1 MLAGLKPDGLVGLA
15 LLPGPLRRPLGFTR
29 PLVAASTYRGA
40 RIAIRPSQVTADIFR
55 ALGAIPVPQKQSS
68 SGQSA
73 AGLTGIEAH
82 ANLIDSAF
90 AVPHAVLTGNVVL
103 EPRPNVI
110 FMNQRAYRALTAE
123 QRIVLDQ
130 AAARARSAG
139 IYEGND
145 AVSAADLC
153 RRGIKILSASPAEL
167 AGLRAAVRPVYRAL
181 ESNPATSMFISE
193 ITAIR
198 RSIGGSAATVTCP
211 AAGAGGIASTAAALG
226 GTWQVTYTL
235 AELSAA
241 GADPS
246 EASIPSNIGHFM
258 FSFSK
263 GRWRMIGPPGG
274 SASGTYSV
282 TGDRITFYRH
292 DHAYAGSDTEVWGP
306 YIWSVYRDTLTFKKA
321 GPGPMPTSLVVKP
334 WRKTGT

>member
-1 MLAGLKPDGLVGLA
+1 MDLRAQLRQGLVIPA
-15 LLPGPLRRPLGFTR
+15 HPL
-29 PLVAASTYRGA
+29 
-40 RIAIRPSQVTADIFR
+40 
-55 ALGAIPVPQKQSS
+55 
-68 SGQSA
+68 
-73 AGLTGIEAH
+73 
-82 ANLIDSAF
+82 
-90 AVPHAVLTGNVVL
+90 
-103 EPRPNVI
+103 
-110 FMNQRAYRALTAE
+110 ALTAE
-123 QRIVLDQ
+123 RKLDERHQ
-130 AAARARSAG
+130 
-139 IYEGND
+139 
-145 AVSAADLC
+145 
-153 RRGIKILSASPAEL
+153 
-167 AGLRAAVRPVYRAL
+167 RAL
-181 ESNPATSMFISE
+181 T
-193 ITAIR
+193 R
-198 RSIGGSAATVTCP
+198 YYV

-235 AELSAA
+235 AEFSAA

-306 YIWSVYRDTLTFKKA
+306 YIWSVYRDTLRFKKA
-321 GPGPMPTSLVVKP
+321 GPPGIAMPTGLVVKP